1 MATTFTDAQLVE
13 LLDEVW
19 NSLADLGETL
29 TEEEWKTD
37 TECPGWT
44 VQDNLAHIIGIE
56 STILG
61 HPDPEMPTPVGDH
74 LKNDVGVRN
83 EVWVEAWRDR
93 PGSDVLHEFRAVTR
107 ERLAALRAPD
117 MDFGAESWTP
127 VGPGTVRDLL
137 PFRVFDSW
145 VHEQDM
151 RRAVGRLPGGDAA
164 TGEMA
169 FDRITGV
176 LPMIVGKRVAPPNGT
191 VVVIEVTGPIERTVA
206 IGVEGGRAKVLDRA
220 PDAPAAVLRTDSD
233 TIVRLGTGRG
243 DPDEIL
249 AGDAI
254 ELRGDSELGT
264 GVAKSMNFLF

>member
-19 NSLADLGETL
+19 SSMADLGDAL
-29 TEEEWKTD
+29 TEDEWKAV

-44 VQDNLAHIIGIE
+44 VQDNLAHVVGIE

-61 HPDPEMPTPVGDH
+61 RPDPEMPTPVGDH

-93 PGSDVLHEFRAVTR
+93 PGTEVLQEFRDVAR
-107 ERLAALRAPD
+107 KRLAALRAPD

-127 VGPGTVRDLL
+127 VGPGTVRELL

-151 RRAVGRLPGGDAA
+151 RRAVGRLPGDDTTAGD
-164 TGEMA
+164 MA
-169 FDRITGV
+169 FDRITAV
-176 LPMIVGKRVAPPNGT
+176 LPMIVGKRVAPPDGT
-191 VVVIEVTGPIERTVA
+191 VIVFDVTGPIQRMLA
-206 IGVEGGRAKVLDRA
+206 IGVEGGRANVLDVA
-220 PDAPAAVLRTDSD
+220 PDEPAAVLRTDSD

-243 DPDEIL
+243 DPAEIL

-254 ELRGDSELGT
+254 ELSGDSELGS

>member
-1 MATTFTDAQLVE
+1 
-13 LLDEVW
+13 
-19 NSLADLGETL
+19 
-29 TEEEWKTD
+29 
-37 TECPGWT
+37 
-44 VQDNLAHIIGIE
+44 
-56 STILG
+56 
-61 HPDPEMPTPVGDH
+61 MPTPVGDH

-93 PGSDVLHEFRAVTR
+93 AGSDVLREFRAVTR

-117 MDFGAESWTP
+117 TDFGADSWTP

-151 RRAVGRLPGGDAA
+151 RRALGRLPGEDDAV
-164 TGEMA
+164 GEMA
-169 FDRITGV
+169 FDRITAV
-176 LPMIVGKRVAPPNGT
+176 LPMIVGKRVAPPEGT
-191 VVVIEVTGPIERTVA
+191 VVVFDVTGPIRRTLA
-206 IGVEGGRAKVLDRA
+206 IGVEGGRAKVLDAA

-243 DPDEIL
+243 DPGAIL
-249 AGDAI
+249 AGGAV
-254 ELRGDSELGT
+254 ELIGDSELGA